1 MFFRPEP
8 GHVQKVPDTLKIY
21 KIKNELDLYH
31 LAYSLRDL
39 EKARTHLGRAHI
51 LSQAS
56 AIQHLRIHCLMLLYA
71 LKTHDLKEVFGQ
83 IIRLLVTIPGHI
95 LGKVPQGNIG
105 WSTVGLTEKMEVP
118 EDLK

>member
-1 MFFRPEP
+1 M
-8 GHVQKVPDTLKIY
+8 D
-21 KIKNELDLYH
+21 KIKKELEIYYQ
-31 LAYSLRDL
+31 AYSSSDF

-56 AIQHLRIHCLMLLYA
+56 VFEHLRIHGLMLAYA
-71 LKTHDLKEVFGQ
+71 LKTHDLKGIFGQ
-83 IIRLLVTIPGHI
+83 IIRLLFTLPGHL

-105 WSTVGLTEKMEVP
+105 WSTVGLTETMELP